1 MTTAQMTGPSFTFAA
16 FSATVAAVMAGVVAA
31 AVLGC

>member
-1 MTTAQMTGPSFTFAA
+1 MTIAQMTSSSFTYAA
-16 FSATVAAVMAGVVAA
+16 FSATIAAVMAGVVAA